1 MTNLILIFG
10 VISILVSNYRLS
22 KITLKNHELSNE
34 NIKIREENLKLKK
47 ELTIRIE
54 NELAE
59 LEFMLKRIKE
69 NKKYNYE
76 NN

>member
-1 MTNLILIFG
+1 MTNLILIFC

>member
-22 KITLKNHELSNE
+22 KITHKNNELSNE

-69 NKKYNYE
+69 N
-76 NN
+76 

>member
-1 MTNLILIFG
+1 MNTVLILCI
-10 VISILVSNYRLS
+10 ISMLVSNYRLS